1 MPEIENNTGIVSVN
15 EELKNAFIKFNN
27 SYLERFSNID
37 KSIKSL
43 NSSIDNISKG
53 SDITNTDINSPEI
66 SLDGFAYKSTLDSI
80 QKKLFSF
87 KEKMEEINSH
97 LFNSFL
103 KYLESTE
110 KLNKSIEGK
119 LLDIENGLGKIN
131 DDKKEENGL
140 LDLILKGIG
149 GALKKAFKPILDVF
163 GVLTKNLFTRGI
175 LIRAFGA
182 ALLGVFGAEIADKL
196 GIPSYIS
203 YPVIGAVAGLYS
215 TRTPLGGMGGA
226 AAGFAAS
233 VWKSQK
239 EADQWSQDNPLQSFK
254 NISIVQGESG
264 GDYNRVVFDLRKNA
278 NLTEMSITDI
288 LSLQSDLISETKNNT
303 EYSKKTN
310 GRGTSAVGKYQ
321 ITRTTLNSFMDWL
334 SNTTEGKDF
343 NRQFNI
349 SRDTKFDEK
358 TQELIANWI
367 LSQSGLSDYLK
378 GKISKQDFIK
388 RVKGRWP
395 GAFTGPL
402 SRNPL
407 HPEIHTKQEQEN
419 EVDLLKARWL
429 QNRGKEVPKD
439 INHEGSVLGDMLKRL
454 EEIKRNPNDDISGW
468 VSSTNQITEG
478 LMSIANNLGN
488 SQNNLNRDITKTFNI
503 NPPPTPGCTDYSFH
517 RTNYLFTGSSY
528 SKTV

>member
-53 SDITNTDINSPEI
+53 SDISNADIISPEI
-66 SLDGFAYKSTLDSI
+66 SLDGFAYKNTLDSI

-87 KEKMEEINSH
+87 KEKMDEINSP

-110 KLNKSIEGK
+110 KLNKSIEAK
-119 LLDIENGLGKIN
+119 LSDIENGLGKIN

-182 ALLGVFGAEIADKL
+182 SLLGIFGAEIAEKL
-196 GIPSYIS
+196 GMPNWIAK
-203 YPVIGAVAGLYS
+203 PVAYAAGGFMVGGPWGAVAG
-215 TRTPLGGMGGA
+215 A
-226 AAGFAAS
+226 AIGTGVAMYENQQRAEQ
-233 VWKSQK
+233 WKQ
-239 EADQWSQDNPLQSFK
+239 ENPLQWFK
-254 NISIVQGESG
+254 DEVIAKGESG

-288 LSLQSDLISETKNNT
+288 LSLQSNLISETKDNPK
-303 EYSKKTN
+303 YAHLLPRGK
-310 GRGTSAVGKYQ
+310 GTSAVGKYQ
-321 ITRTTLNSFMDWL
+321 ITKSLLNDFLSWLTTN
-334 SNTTEGKDF
+334 EGAEF

-367 LSQSGLSDYLK
+367 LTKRVGLEQYAKGNMSEEEIVSKLHSTWSAAFPSNKPMTSFYHLQELK
-378 GKISKQDFIK
+378 DLKK
-388 RVKGRWP
+388 RVKEN
-395 GAFTGPL
+395 TQ
-402 SRNPL
+402 
-407 HPEIHTKQEQEN
+407 KQSGIESLPPSDTTPSDLEQAYLN
-419 EVDLLKARWL
+419 
-429 QNRGKEVPKD
+429 KD
-439 INHEGSVLGDMLKRL
+439 NFDYLA
-454 EEIKRNPNDDISGW
+454 
-468 VSSTNQITEG
+468 SSTNQITEG
-478 LMSIANNLGN
+478 LMSIASNLGN
-488 SQNNLNRDITKTFNI
+488 SQNNSNRDITKTFNI
-503 NPPPTPGCTDYSFH
+503 NPTPTPGCTDYSFH